1 MTASALMSTPK
12 RIRQIGESLTM
23 LTKEAHHEVVRCELL
38 VICLMV
44 LVAIFSIMWSVS
56 LHVLSGDFYDGIIS
70 AKIMFKDRDY
80 GQMDN
85 RSKEIFQQDLQKVAQ
100 LPYDSNETPQ
110 PLQSDSQTK
119 KPKYKFEH
127 IYEPKDNALL
137 LARLVSEREQED
149 AQQATTTTTNAPPE
163 KVPNAEADRKFLASQ
178 SIDTHA
184 TRWSR
189 GIGAQF
195 VYTFPL
201 ISEAVAIIWT
211 AMCLIY
217 QTGNKKTSVLP
228 KPWRIVV
235 PSILIFTL
243 MSLGSAAYTILT
255 NGYLRRLCGHL
266 RQGLTNPLAIS
277 CGDAIALLRPLI
289 HEHSVSHDVYLD
301 LFRCSYI
308 ISMILWLLA
317 LLVMVLRYIYAFDFQ
332 LVDID
337 DMFDHCPAGAQP
349 IQPIYTKVLQS
360 SPQRHQHQQQQQ
372 QQQLR
377 PKSEDD
383 YQSAKSRLSDVAMP
397 LLELKAQEQQQQQR
411 QQTHLTTLA

>member
-1 MTASALMSTPK
+1 MELIK
-12 RIRQIGESLTM
+12 KYKQGKLT
-23 LTKEAHHEVVRCELL
+23 TGDVRNLNLL

-110 PLQSDSQTK
+110 PLQSDSPETK

>member
-23 LTKEAHHEVVRCELL
+23 LTKEAHHGVVRCELL

-85 RSKEIFQQDLQKVAQ
+85 RSKKIFQQDLQKVAQ
-100 LPYDSNETPQ
+100 LPYELNETPQ
-110 PLQSDSQTK
+110 SLKSDSQTK

-127 IYEPKDNALL
+127 IYEPKDNARL
-137 LARLVSEREQED
+137 LARLVSEREQEN
-149 AQQATTTTTNAPPE
+149 ALQATTTTTSAPPE
-163 KVPNAEADRKFLASQ
+163 MVPNAEADRKFLASQ

-266 RQGLTNPLAIS
+266 RQGLTNPRAIS

-337 DMFDHCPAGAQP
+337 DMFDHRPAGSQP
-349 IQPIYTKVLQS
+349 IQPIYNKVLQT
-360 SPQRHQHQQQQQ
+360 SPQHQ

-377 PKSEDD
+377 PRSEDD

-411 QQTHLTTLA
+411 QQTHLTTVA